1 MVVGA
6 SLAGLRAA
14 EGLRRSGFEGDLV
27 VVGAETHYPYDRPPL
42 SKQLLTGKTDAAG
55 VQLDRS
61 DDLGIEWWLGAR
73 ATALDV
79 VERRVQI
86 EQVGSASPPGRAD
99 DLSYDHLVIAT
110 GAAPRILP
118 SFEPAPGVHYLRT
131 LDDSLQLRE
140 ALLRAEKVIVI
151 GAGFIGLEVASS
163 ASSLGVDVTV
173 LETLPVPLSRAIG
186 DEMGNAV
193 ADFHRRHG
201 VNVMTGVS
209 VEGIVGAGA
218 FEGVRLAGGE
228 VIPGQLV
235 VVGVGVAPVT
245 SWLEGSGVDLDNGV
259 LCDESLRVTRGGR
272 PLPDVV
278 AAGDVARW
286 HHPALGA
293 PVRVEH
299 WTNAVEQGEAA
310 ARSLLMPEA
319 APAFGPVPYFWSDQ
333 HGAKI
338 QFVGD
343 ATGWDGIAVVDGS
356 MEDDRFVVAYGRQG
370 KLAAALGMRRPAKVM
385 AMQRLIE
392 EGAGFPPPSDGP

>member
-14 EGLRRSGFEGDLV
+14 AGLRRSGFDGDLV

-55 VQLDRS
+55 VQLDRP
-61 DDLGIEWWLGAR
+61 DDLGIEWWLGTR

-79 VERRVQI
+79 AERRVQL
-86 EQVGSASPPGRAD
+86 EAATPGSPAGRAD
-99 DLSYDHLVIAT
+99 ELAYDLLVIAT

-118 SFEPAPGVHYLRT
+118 SFEPGPGVHYLRT
-131 LDDSLQLRE
+131 IDDSLQIRE
-140 ALLRAEKVIVI
+140 ALLAAEKMIVI

-163 ASSLGVDVTV
+163 ASSLGLDVTV
-173 LETLPVPLSRAIG
+173 LETLPVPLSRAVG

-201 VNVMTGVS
+201 VTVMTGVS
-209 VEGIVGAGA
+209 VEGIVGTRS
-218 FEGVRLAGGE
+218 FEGVKLSGGG
-228 VIPGQLV
+228 VIPGELV

-245 SWLEGSGVDLDNGV
+245 AWLESSGVDLHNGV

-286 HHPALGA
+286 RHPAYGA

-310 ARSLLMPEA
+310 AKSLLMPDA

-343 ATGWDGIAVVDGS
+343 ATGWDDLAVVDGS
-356 MEDDRFVVAYGRQG
+356 IEEDRFVVAYGRQG
-370 KLAAALGMRRPAKVM
+370 NLAAALGMRRPAKVM

-392 EGAGFPPPSDGP
+392 EGAGFPPPS

>member
-14 EGLRRSGFEGDLV
+14 EGLRRSGFDGDVV
-27 VVGAETHYPYDRPPL
+27 VVGAEAHYPYDRPPL
-42 SKQLLTGKTDAAG
+42 SKQLLTGKTDAQG

-61 DDLGIEWWLGAR
+61 EDLGIEWWLSTR

-79 VERRVQI
+79 IGHRVRL
-86 EQVGSASPPGRAD
+86 EPAAPGSPAGSGD
-99 DLSYDHLVIAT
+99 ELSYDLLVIAT
-110 GAAPRILP
+110 GAEPRILP
-118 SFEPAPGVHYLRT
+118 SCRPGPGVHYLRT

-140 ALLRAEKVIVI
+140 ALMGAEKVVVI

-193 ADFHRRHG
+193 ANFHRRHG
-201 VNVMTGVS
+201 VTVMTGVS
-209 VEGIVGAGA
+209 VDGIVGTGA
-218 FEGVRLAGGE
+218 VEGVKLADGG

-245 SWLEGSGVDLDNGV
+245 AWLESSGVGLDNGV
-259 LCDESLRVTRGGR
+259 LCDESLRVIHAGR

-286 HHPALGA
+286 IHPAYGA
-293 PVRVEH
+293 SVRVEH

-310 ARSLLMPEA
+310 AKSLLMAEA

-343 ATGWDGIAVVDGS
+343 ASGWDDMAVVDGS
-356 MEDDRFVVAYGRQG
+356 IEEDRFVVAYGRRG
-370 KLAAALGMRRPAKVM
+370 TLTAALGMRRPAKVM

-392 EGAGFPPPSDGP
+392 EGAGFPPPS

>member
-1 MVVGA
+1 MVGA

-14 EGLRRSGFEGDLV
+14 EGLRRSGFDGDLV
-27 VVGAETHYPYDRPPL
+27 VVGAEAHYPYDRPPL

-55 VQLDRS
+55 VELDRS
-61 DDLGIEWWLGAR
+61 DDLGIEWRLGTR

-79 VERRVQI
+79 VERRVQL
-86 EQVGSASPPGRAD
+86 EPATPGSPAGGAD
-99 DLSYDHLVIAT
+99 ELSYDLLVIAT

-118 SFEPAPGVHYLRT
+118 SFEPAPGIHYLRT
-131 LDDSLQLRE
+131 LDDSLQVRE
-140 ALLRAEKVIVI
+140 ALLRAERAIVI

-173 LETLPVPLSRAIG
+173 LETLPAPLSRAIG

-201 VNVMTGVS
+201 VTVMTGVS
-209 VEGIVGAGA
+209 VEGTVGTGA
-218 FEGVRLAGGE
+218 FEGVKLAGGD

-245 SWLEGSGVDLDNGV
+245 AWLESSGVDLDNGV
-259 LCDESLRVTRGGR
+259 LCDQSLRVTRGGR

-286 HHPALGA
+286 HHPAYGA

-310 ARSLLMPEA
+310 AKSLLMPES
-319 APAFGPVPYFWSDQ
+319 PPVFGPVPYFWSDQ

-343 ATGWDGIAVVDGS
+343 ASGWDDVAVVDGS
-356 MEDDRFVVAYGRQG
+356 IDEDRFVVAYGRQG
-370 KLAAALGMRRPAKVM
+370 HLAAALGMRRPAKVM

-392 EGAGFPPPSDGP
+392 EGAGFPLPPDGA